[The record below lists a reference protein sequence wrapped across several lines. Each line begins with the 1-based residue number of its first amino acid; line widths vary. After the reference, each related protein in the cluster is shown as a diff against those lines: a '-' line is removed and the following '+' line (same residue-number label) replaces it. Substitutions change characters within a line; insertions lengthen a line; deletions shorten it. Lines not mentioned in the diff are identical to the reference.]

1 MRPKYLIL
9 TFPHAKKFKAHHQ
22 QYCIKTDIQLLQ
34 LNYQTM
40 EKAKKAVSNFLSQDG
55 KHKTTVDE
63 DVRKPVT
70 EEHVFPE
77 QHEQITTAV
86 DREVHQD
93 HHQTVIQPIKA
104 KETLYVDPP
113 EQNFHMLPKCL
124 PFVCTRPEKHTH
136 NTVPVE
142 HKTIEHG
149 NKEDVKA
156 ALKRDAE
163 NYVNTS
169 TTHDTKQTATAA
181 PVVEGERTQHHVHH
195 HIQPVIEKETIQPEY
210 IHTTVPIHETHH
222 ANPIHHE
229 TTVLPAKT
237 MEEYTAGRGDL
248 QAHSTAKVKEFP
260 GCPTL
265 KDKSLQSDAKG
276 QQAIHGH

>member
-1 MRPKYLIL
+1 
-9 TFPHAKKFKAHHQ
+9 
-22 QYCIKTDIQLLQ
+22 
-34 LNYQTM
+34 M

-104 KETLYVDPP
+104 KETL
-113 EQNFHMLPKCL
+113 
-124 PFVCTRPEKHTH
+124 PEKHTH